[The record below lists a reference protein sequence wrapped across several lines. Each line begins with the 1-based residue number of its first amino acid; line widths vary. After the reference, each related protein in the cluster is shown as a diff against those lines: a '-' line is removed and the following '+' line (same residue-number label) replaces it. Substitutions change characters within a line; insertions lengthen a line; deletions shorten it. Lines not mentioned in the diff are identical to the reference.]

1 MENYIVINGVTY
13 EIRELKA
20 VTETATVP
28 GTGLIAG
35 PKLADYAAGDTCMI
49 GSHEM
54 IVLDH
59 QDTGVTLLLRK
70 DALQVMA
77 FGKNNNY
84 DGSDVDRV
92 CNEFAEELVEIVGE
106 DNVVLHEVDLTA
118 DDGLKDYGKVSRKA
132 SLRTANMQRK
142 YVEILDKYRL
152 EVWEW
157 LATAFSTPT
166 HDPDNWV
173 KCVSPAGYIGTSGC
187 GYSNSAVRPFCILKS
202 DIFVSN

>member
-13 EIRELKA
+13 DLVKREE
-20 VTETATVP
+20 TEVGQGRKLATV
-28 GTGLIAG
+28 AV
-35 PKLADYAAGDTCMI
+35 GDTCML

-59 QDTGVTLLLRK
+59 QDAGVTLLLRK
-70 DALQVMA
+70 DALEKMR
-77 FGKNNNY
+77 FGENNNY
-84 DGSDVDRV
+84 DGSGADRV
-92 CNEFAEELVEIVGE
+92 CNEFAEEIAEIVGE

-152 EVWEW
+152 DDWEW
-157 LATAFSTPT
+157 LATAFSTHT

-173 KCVSPAGYIGTSGC
+173 KCVSPAGDIDDSGC
-187 GYSNSAVRPFCILKS
+187 RYCNDAVRPFCILKS
-202 DIFVSN
+202 DIFVSNT

>member
-13 EIRELKA
+13 DLIEREEGAAALGRKL
-20 VTETATVP
+20 ATV
-28 GTGLIAG
+28 
-35 PKLADYAAGDTCMI
+35 AAGDTCML

-59 QDTGVTLLLRK
+59 IAGTTLLLRK
-70 DALQVMA
+70 DALKKMR
-77 FGKNNNY
+77 FGENNNY

-92 CNEFAEELVEIVGE
+92 CNEFAAELAEIVGE
-106 DNVVLHEVDLTA
+106 DNIVLHEVDLTA
-118 DDGLKDYGKVSRKA
+118 DDGLKDYGKVTRKA
-132 SLRTANMQRK
+132 SLRTAQMQRE

-152 EVWEW
+152 EDWEW

-173 KCVSPAGYIGTSGC
+173 KCVSPAGYFINNDYY
-187 GYSNSAVRPFCILKS
+187 YSNGAVRPFCILKS